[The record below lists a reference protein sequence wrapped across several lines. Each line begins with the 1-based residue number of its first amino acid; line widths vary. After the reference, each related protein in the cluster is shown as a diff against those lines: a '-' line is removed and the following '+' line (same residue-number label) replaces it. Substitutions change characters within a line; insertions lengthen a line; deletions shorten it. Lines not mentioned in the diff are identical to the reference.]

1 VDFHIERIGRW
12 STRVALAEL
21 APWWRT
27 WWPEADVERLAADVL
42 ARLDRAATTWELAD
56 LQPLAGGAV
65 SLVCAAMRDGRSVVV
80 KVSPRGHG
88 EDEELRS
95 EARTLA
101 HWRPTGAAVALLDR
115 SDNDLTLL
123 MERLQPGHTLEET
136 GVPWEDQLAEL
147 GRTVARLHAAGP
159 APVGAFPIQEHAAYW
174 RRALAG
180 QPELGELDALL
191 AAAPTDVMIHSDLH
205 PGNLLRHGSSWK
217 AIDPKGARADRHADM
232 WALLCPQAPAL
243 PSDDDAAVLT
253 ARRWLHRYAD
263 AAGMDPARAATWAR
277 LRARA
282 EALDTDDAEWAERL
296 ERLARAL
303 TA

>member
-21 APWWRT
+21 TPWWRT

-42 ARLDRAATTWELAD
+42 ARLGRSATVWELAD
-56 LQPLAGGAV
+56 LQPLGGGAV
-65 SLVCAAMRDGRSVVV
+65 SLVCAAVRDGRAVVV

-101 HWRPTGAAVALLDR
+101 HWRPTGAAVELLDR
-115 SDNDLTLL
+115 RDNDLTLL
-123 MERLQPGHTLEET
+123 LERLQPGHTLGQT
-136 GVPWEDQLAEL
+136 GMAWEDQLAEL
-147 GRTVARLHAAGP
+147 GRVAARLHAAGRAP
-159 APVGAFPIQEHAAYW
+159 AGAFPIREHAANW
-174 RRALAG
+174 RRALADR
-180 QPELGELDALL
+180 PELRELDALL
-191 AAAPTDVMIHSDLH
+191 AAAPTDVVIHGDLH
-205 PGNLLRHGSSWK
+205 PDNVLRHGSRWK
-217 AIDPKGARADRHADM
+217 AIDPKGVRADRHADM

-243 PSDDDAAVLT
+243 PSDADAAART
-253 ARRWLHRYAD
+253 ARRWLEHYAD
-263 AAGMDPARAATWAR
+263 AAGMDADRAATWAR

-282 EALDTDDAEWAERL
+282 EALNTDDSEWADRL

-303 TA
+303 TV